1 MIKENGMS
9 YMSHNLNIITYEL
22 KNQKVVTR

>member
-9 YMSHNLNIITYEL
+9 YMQFNLNIITYEL
-22 KNQKVVTR
+22 KNQNVVTK